1 MSKQWKQNVQEL
13 YDILIKISILDN
25 SGNVLLP
32 DVAFEKWKEL
42 ALIIRANDKTVFFVG
57 NGASASMASHF
68 AADVAKNAGIRTN
81 VFTDTAL
88 MTALANDLCY
98 EDVYAEPLRW
108 NMKAGDM
115 LVAISS
121 SGNSPNIV
129 RAVNTAKSLNGTIIT
144 LSAMGE
150 GNAIRKLGDL
160 NFYVPAQTYGM
171 AETAHAAIL
180 HYWMDMVEDTSRDH
194 PSP

>member
-1 MSKQWKQNVQEL
+1 MSKQWKQNVQKL
-13 YDILIKISILDN
+13 CDIFIKISIWDN
-25 SGNVLLP
+25 SGNVLYP
-32 DVAFEKWKEL
+32 DVAFEKWKEMTL
-42 ALIIRANDKTVFFVG
+42 KIRENDKTVFFVG

-88 MTALANDLCY
+88 MTALANDISY
-98 EDVYAEPLRW
+98 EEVYAEPLRW
-108 NMKAGDM
+108 NMKKGDM

-129 RAVNTAKSLNGTIIT
+129 RAVNTAKSLNGTVVT

-171 AETAHAAIL
+171 AETAH
-180 HYWMDMVEDTSRDH
+180 
-194 PSP
+194 

>member
-1 MSKQWKQNVQEL
+1 MSKQWKKNVL
-13 YDILIKISILDN
+13 ILCDILNKISILDN
-25 SGNVLLP
+25 LGNVLYP
-32 DVAFEKWKEL
+32 DVAFKKWKEL
-42 ALIIRANDKTVFFVG
+42 ALIIRENDKTVFFVG

-98 EDVYAEPLRW
+98 EEVYAEPLRW
-108 NMKAGDM
+108 YMKEGDM

>member
-1 MSKQWKQNVQEL
+1 MSKQWEQNVQVL
-13 YDILIKISILDN
+13 YDILNELSILDV
-25 SGNVLLP
+25 SGNALHSDIAL
-32 DVAFEKWKEL
+32 DKWK
-42 ALIIRANDKTVFFVG
+42 ALTLKLRESDNVVFFVG

-68 AADVAKNAGIRTN
+68 AADIAKNAGIRTN

-98 EDVYAEPLRW
+98 EEVYAEPLRW
-108 NMKAGDM
+108 NMKEGDM

-129 RAVNTAKSLNGTIIT
+129 RAVKAAKSLNGTIIT
-144 LSAMGE
+144 LSAMSE
-150 GNAIRKLGDL
+150 DNAIRKLGDL
-160 NFYVPAQTYGM
+160 NFYVTAQTYGL

-180 HYWMDMVEDTSRDH
+180 HFWMDMVEYS
-194 PSP
+194 SKEM

>member
-1 MSKQWKQNVQEL
+1 MSKQWTQNIQAL
-13 YDILIKISILDN
+13 SDILNNISIRDSFSNALR
-25 SGNVLLP
+25 P
-32 DVAFEKWKEL
+32 DLAIQNWKEL
-42 ALIIRANDKTVFFVG
+42 TLKLRESAKAIYFIG

-88 MTALANDLCY
+88 ITALANDISY
-98 EDVYAEPLRW
+98 EEVYAEPLRW

-129 RAVNTAKSLNGTIIT
+129 RAVKTAQSLNGTVVT

-150 GNAIRKLGDL
+150 DNAIRRLGDL
-160 NFYVPAQTYGM
+160 NFYVPAQTYGL

-180 HYWMDMVEDTSRDH
+180 HYWMDMIEDTSRNH

>member
-1 MSKQWKQNVQEL
+1 MPKQWDQNIQVLYNILNEL
-13 YDILIKISILDN
+13 SILDV
-25 SGNVLLP
+25 SGNALHPNIAL
-32 DVAFEKWKEL
+32 DKWK
-42 ALIIRANDKTVFFVG
+42 ALTLKNRASDNVVFFVG

-98 EDVYAEPLRW
+98 EEVYAEPLRW
-108 NMKAGDM
+108 NMKDGDM

-129 RAVNTAKSLNGTIIT
+129 RAVKTAKSLKGIVIT
-144 LSAMGE
+144 LSAMSE
-150 GNAIRKLGDL
+150 DNSIRKLGDL
-160 NFYVPAQTYGM
+160 NFYVPAQTYGL

-180 HYWMDMVEDTSRDH
+180 HYWMDMIEH
-194 PSP
+194 PSKGM

>member
-1 MSKQWKQNVQEL
+1 
-13 YDILIKISILDN
+13 
-25 SGNVLLP
+25 
-32 DVAFEKWKEL
+32 
-42 ALIIRANDKTVFFVG
+42 
-57 NGASASMASHF
+57 MASHF

-98 EDVYAEPLRW
+98 EEVYAEQLRW

-129 RAVNTAKSLNGTIIT
+129 RAVKTAQSLNGTVVT

-150 GNAIRKLGDL
+150 DNAIRKLGDL

-180 HYWMDMVEDTSRDH
+180 HYWMDIVEYS
-194 PSP
+194 SKEV

>member
-1 MSKQWKQNVQEL
+1 MSKQWEQNIQALSDVL
-13 YDILIKISILDN
+13 NKISIRDN
-25 SGNVLLP
+25 FSKTIMP
-32 DVAFEKWKEL
+32 DAAIQKWKGL
-42 ALIIRANDKTVFFVG
+42 TLKIRQSEKAIFFIG

-68 AADVAKNAGIRTN
+68 AADVAKNAGIRTS

-88 MTALANDLCY
+88 MTALANDISY
-98 EDVYAEPLRW
+98 EEVYAEPLRW

-129 RAVNTAKSLNGTIIT
+129 RAVETAQSLNGTVIT

-150 GNAIRKLGDL
+150 DNAIRSLGDL
-160 NFYVPAQTYGM
+160 NFYVPAQTYGL

-180 HYWMDMVEDTSRDH
+180 HYWMDMIEDTNRNH
-194 PSP
+194 

>member
-1 MSKQWKQNVQEL
+1 MSKQWEQNIQAL
-13 YDILIKISILDN
+13 SDILKNISIQDSFSNALM
-25 SGNVLLP
+25 P
-32 DVAFEKWKEL
+32 DAAIQKWKKL
-42 ALIIRANDKTVFFVG
+42 TLKIRESDQAIFFIG

-68 AADVAKNAGIRTN
+68 AVDVAKNAGIRTN

-98 EDVYAEPLRW
+98 EEVYAEPLRW

-129 RAVNTAKSLNGTIIT
+129 RAVKTAQNLNGTIIT

-150 GNAIRKLGDL
+150 DNAIRKLGDL
-160 NFYVPAQTYGM
+160 NFYVPAQTYGL

-180 HYWMDMVEDTSRDH
+180 HYWMDTIEYSSKGM
-194 PSP
+194 

>member
-1 MSKQWKQNVQEL
+1 MSNQWVQNIQAL
-13 YDILIKISILDN
+13 SDILNNISIRDSFSNALR
-25 SGNVLLP
+25 P
-32 DVAFEKWKEL
+32 DLAIQNWKEL
-42 ALIIRANDKTVFFVG
+42 TLKLRESAKAIYFIG

-88 MTALANDLCY
+88 ITALANDISY
-98 EDVYAEPLRW
+98 EEVYAEPLRW

-129 RAVNTAKSLNGTIIT
+129 RAVKTAQSLNGTVVT

-150 GNAIRKLGDL
+150 DNAIRRLGDL
-160 NFYVPAQTYGM
+160 NFYVPAQTYGL

-180 HYWMDMVEDTSRDH
+180 HYWMDMIEDTSRNH

>member
-1 MSKQWKQNVQEL
+1 MPKQWDQNIQAL
-13 YDILIKISILDN
+13 SDILKKISIRDN
-25 SGNVLLP
+25 FGSVLMP
-32 DVAFEKWKEL
+32 DEAIQKWKEMTL
-42 ALIIRANDKTVFFVG
+42 KICESDNVVFFVG

-68 AADVAKNAGIRTN
+68 ATDIAKNAGIRTN

-98 EDVYAEPLRW
+98 EEVYAEPLRW
-108 NMKAGDM
+108 NMRDGDM

-129 RAVNTAKSLNGTIIT
+129 RAVRTAKSLKGNVIT
-144 LSAMGE
+144 LSAMSE
-150 GNAIRKLGDL
+150 DNSIRKLGDL
-160 NFYVPAQTYGM
+160 NFYVPAQTYGL

-180 HYWMDMVEDTSRDH
+180 HYWMDIVEYS
-194 PSP
+194 SKGV

>member
-1 MSKQWKQNVQEL
+1 MSKQWVQNIQAL
-13 YDILIKISILDN
+13 SDILNNISIRDSFSNALR
-25 SGNVLLP
+25 P
-32 DVAFEKWKEL
+32 DAAIQKWKEL
-42 ALIIRANDKTVFFVG
+42 TLKLRESDKAIFFIG

-88 MTALANDLCY
+88 ITALANDISY
-98 EDVYAEPLRW
+98 EEVYAEPLRW
-108 NMKAGDM
+108 NMKEGDM

-129 RAVNTAKSLNGTIIT
+129 RAVKTAQSLNGTVVT
-144 LSAMGE
+144 LSAMGKD
-150 GNAIRKLGDL
+150 NAIRKLGDL
-160 NFYVPAQTYGM
+160 NFYVPAQTYGL

-180 HYWMDMVEDTSRDH
+180 HYWMDMVEDTSRNH